1 MLLTAVVM
9 ELAAGAAGTGVR
21 RLPEVLG
28 PREPDD
34 PLARHI
40 SRPTRNRDLVLSEL
54 QLWIAG
60 EDRRPQTLRLEPHP
74 LGHELPGEVDRAV
87 LEVFAEGEVAEHL
100 HEAEMPV
107 RQADVVEVVLLAAG
121 ADRLLRR
128 RHKWRGR
135 RLLAEEPA
143 LHRLHPGDDEQGRR
157 VVCRREDRGR
167 GPAHMPLLLEEGEKS
182 LAELVGGA
190 HCV

>member
-1 MLLTAVVM
+1 M
-9 ELAAGAAGTGVR
+9 ELAAGAAGTGIR

-40 SRPTRNRDLVLSEL
+40 SRSTRNRDLVLSEL

-100 HEAEMPV
+100 HEAEVPV

-128 RHKWRGR
+128 
-135 RLLAEEPA
+135 
-143 LHRLHPGDDEQGRR
+143 
-157 VVCRREDRGR
+157 
-167 GPAHMPLLLEEGEKS
+167 
-182 LAELVGGA
+182 
-190 HCV
+190 